1 MSYFH
6 ESLEDDTASV
16 AKSEIFEE
24 KSFLFLGRV
33 SKYKSI
39 LYRGLKKW
47 VKNNFKNGLKT
58 GFSRHALIFN

>member
-33 SKYKSI
+33 SKYQSI

-47 VKNNFKNGLKT
+47 VKN
-58 GFSRHALIFN
+58 IF

>member
-6 ESLEDDTASV
+6 ESLEDETASV

-33 SKYKSI
+33 SKYQSI
-39 LYRGLKKW
+39 LYRGLKKGL
-47 VKNNFKNGLKT
+47 KISLKNGLKT